1 MTTLST
7 HDTKRSEDVRARLVL
22 LSEDVRRWQRVV
34 TRLMTQAQKYAGP
47 AGPEPATQ
55 YLVFQTLI
63 GAFPIDEERLGAYL
77 SKAIREAKLHTS
89 WTAPDE
95 AYEAAVQSYISG
107 ILADRTLV
115 TAVEEY
121 AGELEEPG
129 RVNSLAL
136 KLLQLTM
143 PGIPDTYQ
151 GSELW
156 DLSLVDPDNR
166 RPVDFGER
174 ARIVATLDRA
184 DTALPR
190 VDGTGA
196 AKLHLVRTAL
206 RLRRERPELFDP
218 ASEYMPLQVT
228 GSAAEHVVAFSR
240 GPVGGPERMVT
251 VVPRLVLGL
260 RQSGGWKDTSVELP
274 AGQWTDVI
282 TGRRHGGLHG
292 EASGAY
298 LLKLLRDFPVALLVS
313 GEAAGD

>member
-1 MTTLST
+1 
-7 HDTKRSEDVRARLVL
+7 
-22 LSEDVRRWQRVV
+22 
-34 TRLMTQAQKYAGP
+34 MTQAQKYAGP

-55 YLVFQTLI
+55 YLIFQTLI

-95 AYEAAVQSYISG
+95 AYEAAVASYLSG
-107 ILADRTLV
+107 VLADRTIM
-115 TAVEEY
+115 TAAGEY

-129 RVNSLAL
+129 RVNAL
-136 KLLQLTM
+136 SMKLLQLTM

-184 DTALPR
+184 DAALPR
-190 VDGTGA
+190 VDDTGA
-196 AKLHLVRTAL
+196 AKLHLYAPPCACGASGRAFRSGVGVRTAAGQ
-206 RLRRERPELFDP
+206 RF
-218 ASEYMPLQVT
+218 
-228 GSAAEHVVAFSR
+228 AAEHVVAFSR

-251 VVPRLVLGL
+251 VVPRLVLGC
-260 RQSGGWKDTSVELP
+260 
-274 AGQWTDVI
+274 AG
-282 TGRRHGGLHG
+282 
-292 EASGAY
+292 A
-298 LLKLLRDFPVALLVS
+298 
-313 GEAAGD
+313 AAGKTPASNCPPDSGRT